1 MGKIKER
8 TDLMTNIYF
17 IIDCSMNITE
27 QEKLKIQKALIGYN
41 NALKLLPNK
50 TKAHYIGYSN
60 AGFVLNPFSM
70 ERRKGTPRIENAFEL
85 LGAMLQLEKGKPKT
99 RSIFIL
105 FSATNPTYEFYQS
118 IRALEKLPDFT
129 NGLRYSVC
137 MPNAKSG
144 EKKTLLR
151 FCEYPDRLL
160 YYFSPKRLQGLV
172 TMLSK
177 RI

>member
-1 MGKIKER
+1 MIIN
-8 TDLMTNIYF
+8 LYF

-27 QEKLKIQKALIGYN
+27 SEKLKIQKALIGYQK
-41 NALKLLPNK
+41 ALKALPFN
-50 TKAHYIGYSN
+50 TKAHYIGFSN
-60 AGFVLNPFSM
+60 AGFVLNPYTM

-85 LGAMLQLEKGKPKT
+85 LSAIMKLDRGKPKT
-99 RSIFIL
+99 KSVFML

-118 IRALEKLPDFT
+118 IKALEKLPEFA
-129 NGLRYSVC
+129 NGLRYSIC
-137 MPNAKSG
+137 MPNAKNG

-151 FCEYPDRLL
+151 ICEYPDRLL

-172 TMLSK
+172 SMLSK